1 MKRRLR
7 ITGVSL
13 VELLVALG
21 IGLALCLAM
30 ATLHAR
36 VSHLSGRAAAAAD
49 AQDTLRIAL
58 ATLEYELAH
67 AGYWGLVPDAA
78 HIAGRRGD
86 AAPLAVAVAGDC
98 GTAWAIDLD
107 RPLAAWSGGWPL
119 ACAPF
124 AGAAPVSGGLALR
137 RVATASRTPDPGVL
151 QVYGDPW
158 GGRLGA
164 SGAPAGPGESVHDLV
179 ARVYYVSPRATA
191 DPTRPSL
198 RRKTLQRGPRVIDEE
213 MVVGIARM
221 DIELGVD
228 TDAPGDPGHGL
239 PNRFVAPELAS
250 GAVVAVRVRLTS
262 DEDAQLAMTRTIAL
276 RNGPAP

>member
-1 MKRRLR
+1 MKRTSH
-7 ITGVSL
+7 IAGVSL

-21 IGLALCLAM
+21 IGLALSLAM

-36 VSHLSGRAAAAAD
+36 VSHLYGRTTAAAD

-86 AAPLAVAVAGDC
+86 VAPLAAAVAGDC
-98 GTAWAIDLD
+98 GPAWAIDLD
-107 RPLAAWSGGWPL
+107 RPLVGWSGGWPL

-124 AGAAPVSGGLALR
+124 AGAAPVSGGLVLR
-137 RVATASRTPDPGVL
+137 RVATAPRTPDAGVL

-158 GGRLGA
+158 GGRLGV
-164 SGAPAGPGESVHDLV
+164 SGAPAAPGESVHDLV
-179 ARVYYVSPRATA
+179 ARAYYVSPRATA

-221 DIELGVD
+221 DVALGVD
-228 TDAPGDPGHGL
+228 TDAPGDPGHGQ

-250 GAVVAVRVRLTS
+250 GEVVAVRVRLTS
-262 DEDAQLAMTRTIAL
+262 DEDARLSLTRTIAL
-276 RNGPAP
+276 RNGPVP